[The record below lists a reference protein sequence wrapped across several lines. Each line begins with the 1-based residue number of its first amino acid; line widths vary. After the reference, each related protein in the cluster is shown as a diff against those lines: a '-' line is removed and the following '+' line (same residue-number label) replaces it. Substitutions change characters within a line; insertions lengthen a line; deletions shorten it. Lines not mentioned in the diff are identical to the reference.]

1 MENQRLFQYATLGF
15 VILLLWQAWQ
25 ADYGPKPQSKVDNVQ
40 NIQLATPGPAGTKPE
55 SVPGDLPVASSSQQ
69 SQPVL
74 SSTDSRPLLAKP
86 VHIITDNFDV
96 LIQPE
101 GGTLVG
107 AKLRKYPI
115 SLDKPD
121 EGFPLLNPD
130 GVHFSVAQSG
140 LQSVAGSKSPNHHD
154 IFTAEKTTFQLEDSQ
169 QELRVPLVWE
179 GDDGLKVTKTFIFHR
194 DSYLIDVEY
203 NVVNNS
209 NQAWQGRQYR
219 QLQRVKEERG
229 SMFMAASYLGGVIFS
244 EAESYEKIDFDDM
257 AEADLKRD
265 VTGGWI
271 AMIQHYF
278 LSAWIPTPEEDSV
291 FYSKKLPS
299 SNLYILGMFSKPE
312 TVEAQQSGKLATQ
325 LYIGPKIQK
334 DLEVVTKGLDLT
346 VDFGLLTV
354 IAQPLF
360 IVLDFI
366 HGWLGNW
373 GFSIMILTLLIKL
386 IFYKLSE
393 TSYRS
398 MARMRKLQPKLQAL
412 KERHGGDRQKMGAA
426 TMELYKKEKVNPM
439 GGCFPILIQIPV
451 FISLYWVLLESVE
464 LRQAPFML
472 WIHDLSA
479 QDPYYVLPVIMGITM
494 FIQQRLN
501 PAPLDPI
508 QAKVFMILPVAFSF
522 FFAFFPS
529 GLVLYWVV
537 NNTLSISQQYY
548 ITRHVLAEK

>member
-25 ADYGPKPQSKVDNVQ
+25 ADYGPKPQPKVESTQ
-40 NIQLATPGPAGTKPE
+40 NSQLAVPSGT
-55 SVPGDLPVASSSQQ
+55 SSVNVPGDLPVASSAQQ
-69 SQPVL
+69 SQPAL
-74 SSTDSRPLLAKP
+74 NTTGNNPLLTSP
-86 VHIITDNFDV
+86 IRVVTDNFDI

-107 AKLRKYPI
+107 AKLRKYPVA
-115 SLDKPD
+115 LDNPD
-121 EGFPLLNPD
+121 EGFSLLNPA
-130 GVHFSVAQSG
+130 GEHLAIAQSG
-140 LQSVAGSKSPNHHD
+140 LQSITGPKSPNHHALFSAAQTSFELGD
-154 IFTAEKTTFQLEDSQ
+154 GQ
-169 QELRVPLVWE
+169 QELRVPLVWK
-179 GDDGLKVTKTFIFHR
+179 GDDGLQVTKTFIFSR
-194 DSYLIDVEY
+194 DSYAINIEY
-203 NVVNNS
+203 DIVNAS

-219 QLQRVKEERG
+219 QLQRIKEERG

-265 VTGGWI
+265 VTGGWV

-278 LSAWIPTPEEDSV
+278 VSAWIPAAEEDSV

-299 SNLYILGMFSKPE
+299 SNLYILGMFSTPE
-312 TVEAQQSGKLATQ
+312 TVEAQQSGQIKTQ
-325 LYIGPKIQK
+325 LYIGPKIQEN
-334 DLEVVTKGLDLT
+334 LEKVTKGLDLT
-346 VDFGLLTV
+346 VDFGMLTV

-360 IVLDFI
+360 IVLDFV
-366 HGWLGNW
+366 HDWVGNW
-373 GFSIMILTLLIKL
+373 GFSIMILTLMIKL

-472 WIHDLSA
+472 WIHDLSV

-508 QAKVFMILPVAFSF
+508 QAKVFMILPLAFSF
-522 FFAFFPS
+522 FFAFFPA

-537 NNTLSISQQYY
+537 NNTLSITQQYY